1 MPDTPAE
8 NDRLDRIEKQL
19 ADVRRRLD
27 ALERFV
33 ASKPDHPLDDRATV
47 REKVVFD
54 WQS

>member
-1 MPDTPAE
+1 MPDTPVDS
-8 NDRLDRIEKQL
+8 DRLDRIEKQL

-33 ASKPDHPLDDRATV
+33 ASKPDHQLDRAAV

>member
-8 NDRLDRIEKQL
+8 IDRLDRIEKQL
-19 ADVRRRLD
+19 ADVRRRLE

-33 ASKPDHPLDDRATV
+33 ASKPGNQLDRAAV